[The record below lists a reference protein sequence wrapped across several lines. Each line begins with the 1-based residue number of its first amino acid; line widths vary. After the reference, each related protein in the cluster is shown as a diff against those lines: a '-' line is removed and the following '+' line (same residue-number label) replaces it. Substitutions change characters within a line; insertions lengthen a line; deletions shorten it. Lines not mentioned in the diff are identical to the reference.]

1 VSGVDHD
8 VDVLEVWLQLGAV
21 IAQKVC
27 DLDAFDMSTGAIV
40 PAHVQQLEVVSL
52 SEGWQ

>member
-1 VSGVDHD
+1 
-8 VDVLEVWLQLGAV
+8 
-21 IAQKVC
+21 
-27 DLDAFDMSTGAIV
+27 MSTGAIV